1 MKSHWLIIG
10 PISWATRVLFRKPKP
25 WNVFSTFS
33 SRNFSFR
40 LNIEILIH
48 LELTFVQSGREN
60 QFHPCTCRYPVVP
73 TPLVKDDIFSIMCL
87 FGIFAETQVTI
98 VFRPASGSSV
108 QFPQPAPLLLASAS
122 LFWLLWLRSIIW
134 NQEQWHLQQCFIVYD
149 FLGYLGSFVFPF
161 ES

>member
-25 WNVFSTFS
+25 WNVFSTCS
-33 SRNFSFR
+33 SRSFSFR

-48 LELTFVQSGREN
+48 LELTLVQGERED

-73 TPLVKDDIFSIMCL
+73 TPFVKDDSFSIMYL
-87 FGIFAETQVTI
+87 FGFLSKPWWLLCLDLRLGHQFSFLNQHVC
-98 VFRPASGSSV
+98 VSST
-108 QFPQPAPLLLASAS
+108 L

-134 NQEQWHLQQCFIVYD
+134 NQEQWHLQQCFIVHD
-149 FLGYLGSFVFPF
+149 CLGYLGSFVFPF
-161 ES
+161 EF

>member
-10 PISWATRVLFRKPKP
+10 LISWATRVLFRKPKP
-25 WNVFSTFS
+25 WNVFSIFS
-33 SRNFSFR
+33 SRKFSFR

-48 LELTFVQSGREN
+48 LELTLMGEREN

-73 TPLVKDDIFSIMCL
+73 TPFVKDDAFSIMYL

-98 VFRPASGSSV
+98 VFRPVSWSSV
-108 QFPQPAPLLLASAS
+108 QFPQPVPLLLASAL

-134 NQEQWHLQQCFIVYD
+134 NQKQRHLQQCFIVYD
-149 FLGYLGSFVFPF
+149 FGGYLESFVFPF